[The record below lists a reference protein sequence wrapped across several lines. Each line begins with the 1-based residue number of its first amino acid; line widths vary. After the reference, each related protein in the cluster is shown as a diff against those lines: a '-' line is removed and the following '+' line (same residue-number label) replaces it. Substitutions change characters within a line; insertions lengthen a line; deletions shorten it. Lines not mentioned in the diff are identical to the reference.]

1 MKPKKSEN
9 EVPQLPLFQTPLK
22 SFLNS
27 KHPLVVLSKQ
37 IDWAYFED
45 QFGAFFN
52 DRGRPAL
59 PIRLVVA
66 LTYLKHTYDLGD
78 EPLVEQFLEK
88 NAYWQYFCGFEYFQ
102 QTFPCEAS
110 SLVRWRKRMREE
122 GCQKLLNET
131 LRLAHTKKI
140 LRTSQ
145 LQEVIIDTTVQ
156 EKNITHPTDA
166 KLLHRMR
173 EKLVKTAKVCGIH
186 LRQSYSRVG
195 KFLTFKQSK
204 YVHAKQ
210 YKRARKAV
218 KKLKTI
224 LGRVMRDIER
234 KCENPDKRLKELLIL
249 SHRLLF
255 QKKESKNKIYSLH
268 EPDVDCISKGKSHKP
283 YEFGCKTSVTSTAQG
298 NWVLGVN
305 SFHGNPFDG
314 HTLKAVTLETE
325 KNTGI
330 TIEAIFVDKGYRGS
344 KHCPKGKMVLVSG
357 RKRLKTRLKRLL
369 KRRSAIEPIIGHLK
383 QDHRLSRNLLKG
395 KLGDHLNGIFSGA
408 AFNFKKLIRYTQDI
422 FVFLFWNFQ
431 TKKSNST
438 YLPIPLSHS
447 K

>member
-9 EVPQLPLFQTPLK
+9 QVPQLQLFQTPLK
-22 SFLNS
+22 SFLNRN
-27 KHPLVVLSKQ
+27 HPLMVLAGQ
-37 IDWAYFED
+37 IDWSYFED
-45 QFGAFFN
+45 QFGSSFN

-78 EPLVEQFLEK
+78 ETLVEQFLE

-102 QTFPCEAS
+102 QEFPCEAS
-110 SLVRWRKRMREE
+110 SLVRWRQRIGEE
-122 GCQKLLNET
+122 GCQKLFNET

-140 LRTSQ
+140 LKASH
-145 LQEVIIDTTVQ
+145 LKEVIVDTTVQ

-173 EKLVKTAKVCGIH
+173 QKLVKAAKACGIR
-186 LRQSYSRVG
+186 LRQSYTRVS

-210 YKRARKAV
+210 YKRARKAI

-234 KCENPDKRLKELLIL
+234 KCENPDKKLKELLVL
-249 SHRLLF
+249 ANKVLF
-255 QKKESKNKIYSLH
+255 QKKQTKNKISSLH
-268 EPDVDCISKGKSHKP
+268 EPYVDCISKGKSHKP
-283 YEFGCKTSVTSTAQG
+283 YEFGCKTSIVSTAQG

-314 HTLKAVTLETE
+314 HTLKKVTSQTE
-325 KNTGI
+325 KNTGV
-330 TIEAIFVDKGYRGS
+330 TIETIFADKGYRGS
-344 KHCPKGKMVLVSG
+344 KNWPKGKMVLISG
-357 RKRLKTRLKRLL
+357 RRRLKARLKKLL

-383 QDHRLSRNLLKG
+383 HDHRLSRNLLKG
-395 KLGDHLNGIFSGA
+395 KLGDQLNGILAGA
-408 AFNFKKLIRYTQDI
+408 AFNFKKLIRHTQDFFVLI
-422 FVFLFWNFQ
+422 FLEHPD
-431 TKKSNST
+431 KKNPPS
-438 YLPIPLSHS
+438 YLLTHLTNL

>member
-9 EVPQLPLFQTPLK
+9 EVPQLHLFQTPLK

-27 KHPLVVLSKQ
+27 KHSLVVLSKQ
-37 IDWAYFED
+37 IDWTYFEA

-78 EPLVEQFLEK
+78 EPLVEQFLE

-102 QTFPCEAS
+102 QEFPCDSS
-110 SLVRWRKRMREE
+110 SLVRWRKRLGEE

-131 LRLAHTKKI
+131 LRLAQTKKI

-145 LQEVIIDTTVQ
+145 LQEVIVDTTVQ

-173 EKLVKTAKVCGIH
+173 EKLVKAAKGCRIK
-186 LRQSYSRVG
+186 LRQSYSRVSR
-195 KFLTFKQSK
+195 FLTFKQSK

-218 KKLKTI
+218 RKLKTI

-234 KCENPDKRLKELLIL
+234 KCENPDKKLKELLIL
-249 SHRLLF
+249 SNKLLF

-298 NWVLGVN
+298 NWVLGVH
-305 SFHGNPFDG
+305 SFHKNPFDG
-314 HTLKAVTLETE
+314 HTLKAVTSQTE
-325 KNTGI
+325 KNTGV

-344 KHCPKGKMVLVSG
+344 KHWPKDKMVLVNG
-357 RKRLKTRLKRLL
+357 RKRLKARLKRLL

-383 QDHRLSRNLLKG
+383 HDHRLSRNLLKG
-395 KLGDHLNGIFSGA
+395 KLGDHLNGILAGA
-408 AFNFKKLIRYTQDI
+408 AFNFKKLIRHTQDI
-422 FVFLFWNFQ
+422 FVLIFYNIHT
-431 TKKSNST
+431 TK
-438 YLPIPLSHS
+438 IQPLSLTS
-447 K
+447 LAA